1 MSAVKRGFMT
11 SEEFSD
17 LVTEQVESL
26 RSRIMGIGHSQ
37 YSQGSE
43 QKIEKYSDTRLID
56 EAIAELDD
64 FVVYAVYMRSRM
76 ASLRKTML
84 EQ

>member
-1 MSAVKRGFMT
+1 MT
-11 SEEFSD
+11 SEEFAD

-26 RSRIMGIGHSQ
+26 RSRIMGTGHSQ
-37 YSQGSE
+37 YSDGDK
-43 QKIEKYSDTRLID
+43 QKIESYSDTHLLD

-76 ASLRKTML
+76 ASLRSML

>member
-1 MSAVKRGFMT
+1 MT

-26 RSRIMGIGHSQ
+26 RSRIMGVGDSQ
-37 YSQGSE
+37 YSNGDK
-43 QKIEKYSDTRLID
+43 QKIEAYSDTHLLN

-76 ASLRKTML
+76 ASLRSML